1 MSDSENVVGR
11 TAREYV
17 DLIRQGTL
25 SSVDLVQ
32 HCLDAIDKTDGEI
45 AAWVWLDRE
54 GALEQARQMDEIRRH
69 GKPMGK
75 LHGLP
80 IGLKDIIDTAGVPT
94 ERGTQIFK
102 GRVPNADA
110 AVVEKLKEAGA
121 VVLGKTVTTEMA
133 FMEPAQTRNPHNTE
147 YGPGGSSAGSAA
159 AVAAGQIPI
168 ALGSQTNGST
178 IRPASFCGVY
188 GYKPSRGM
196 VSRRGL
202 LETSPSLDQVG
213 IFALDASDLA
223 FICDAISG
231 YDAADKSSYLRPRPD
246 VLSGYLSEVPVEPTF
261 AYLDLPYGPKISS
274 DVSQG
279 FDEIIELLGNRVDR
293 LSCPKSFVGLIESLR
308 IIYGYELYHGL
319 ERLRDGKEANLL
331 SDTFKAALETGAG
344 FSTDQYDDAC
354 LAMNASG
361 DWFAEFFND
370 FDAILTPSALSEAPK
385 SGDGTGDPICCTIW
399 TLAGLPCV
407 NLPLLT
413 GENNMPVGVQLVGG
427 LNEDD
432 RLFRTTR
439 WLLDFLRDDNQ

>member
-1 MSDSENVVGR
+1 MSDSSNEPGR

-17 DLIRQGTL
+17 DLIRQGAL
-25 SSVDLVQ
+25 SSVALVQ
-32 HCLDAIDKTDGEI
+32 HCFDAIDKTDSEI
-45 AAWVWLDRE
+45 GAWAWLDRE
-54 GALEQARQMDEIRRH
+54 GALKQAHEMDELRRH

-80 IGLKDIIDTAGVPT
+80 VGLKDIIDTAGLPT
-94 ERGTQIFK
+94 ERGTPVFK
-102 GRVPNADA
+102 DRVPDADA

-121 VVLGKTVTTEMA
+121 VILGKTVTTEMA
-133 FMEPAQTRNPHNTE
+133 FMEAAQTRNPHNTE
-147 YGPGGSSAGSAA
+147 YGPGGSSSGSAA
-159 AVAAGQIPI
+159 AVAAGQVPVT
-168 ALGSQTNGST
+168 LGSQTNGST

-196 VSRRGL
+196 ISRRGV
-202 LETSPSLDQVG
+202 LETSPSLDQLG

-223 FICDAISG
+223 FVCDAISG
-231 YDAADKSSYLRPRPD
+231 YDALDKSCYLRPRPD
-246 VLSGYLSEVPVEPTF
+246 VLDGYLADAPVEPTF
-261 AYLDLPYGPKISS
+261 AFLDLPYATKISA

-279 FDEIIELLGNRVDR
+279 FDEIVDLLGNRVDR

-319 ERLRDGKEANLL
+319 NSINHGEQANLL
-331 SDTFKAALETGAG
+331 SNTFKSALETGAG
-344 FSTDQYDDAC
+344 FSSDQYDDAC
-354 LAMNASG
+354 QAMDAAN
-361 DWFAEFFND
+361 DWFSEFFND

-385 SGDGTGDPICCTIW
+385 IGQGTGDPVCCTIW

-413 GENNMPVGVQLVGG
+413 GSNNMPVGVQLVGG

-439 WLLDFLRDDNQ
+439 WLLEFLRNG